1 MSVNQILGDILCGDQ
16 FSEGYNDNMPT
27 TTSGNTTIIYDAA
40 QYMES
45 CLEQENPEGK
55 NFATFKHKT
64 CKTLTKMHIVHL
76 KSTSSFLLRCNI
88 IWG

>member
-1 MSVNQILGDILCGDQ
+1 MLHVNQILGDISYGDQ
-16 FSEGYNDNMPT
+16 FSEDYDDNMPT

-55 NFATFKHKT
+55 I
-64 CKTLTKMHIVHL
+64 L
-76 KSTSSFLLRCNI
+76 CNI
-88 IWG
+88 